1 LVGHSARY
9 AGDHLLH
16 ESRRQGAR
24 TQGRVEPTA
33 QNYQARGNNHYD
45 DDKTLTGKS
54 FPLKIKSAR
63 EKFRGRF
70 GVRTL

>member
-1 LVGHSARY
+1 LVGHSTRY
-9 AGDHLLH
+9 ACDHLLH

-24 TQGRVEPTA
+24 AQSGVEPA
-33 QNYQARGNNHYD
+33 SQGLQARGNNYYD
-45 DDKTLTGKS
+45 NDKALKEKS

-70 GVRTL
+70 AVRTL